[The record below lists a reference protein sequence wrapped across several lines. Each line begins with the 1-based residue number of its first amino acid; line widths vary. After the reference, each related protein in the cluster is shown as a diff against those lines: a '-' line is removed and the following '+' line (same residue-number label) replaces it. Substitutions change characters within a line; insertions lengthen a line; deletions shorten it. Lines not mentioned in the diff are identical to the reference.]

1 MSESTRDR
9 DDRHERPGSMYA
21 PVLRVIREGFRAAFR
36 SRRSVLSALAI
47 AGLLWGYL
55 ALLGTPL
62 RLIVAPALVALPPV
76 STWFDVAYALDV
88 GGGTPGILALIS
100 LFLLRGV
107 VVTAFVGVVLADMDG
122 IPGEGGIGAV
132 RRGLR
137 VLPIALLIDLFQFS
151 VLLPAQALLQIPFVG
166 VLLWFLALGVT
177 TLLVYAVVDAW
188 RRDIR
193 QTESVLRAVRAIRV
207 RGGGHVALG
216 LAYVMACLLLT
227 SLWAYVAARPVAAIP
242 FGAVCALLHLGFVST
257 FVRRWVAVEDEVPPP
272 RQRRRR

>member
-1 MSESTRDR
+1 MTGPARDG
-9 DDRHERPGSMYA
+9 DDGPQRPGAVYA
-21 PVLRVIREGFRAAFR
+21 PVLRIVRDGFGVAFR
-36 SRRSVLSALAI
+36 SRRTVVVALAI

-88 GGGTPGILALIS
+88 GGGTPGILALVS

-107 VVTAFVGVVLADMDG
+107 VVTAFVGLVLADMGG
-122 IPGEGGIGAV
+122 IPGEGGVGAV

-166 VLLWFLALGVT
+166 VLLWFLTLGLT

-193 QTESVLRAVRAIRV
+193 QTESVLRAVRAVRM

-216 LAYVMACLLLT
+216 LAYVMTCLLLT
-227 SLWAYVAARPVAAIP
+227 SLWGFVAGRPELAIP
-242 FGAVCALLHLGFVST
+242 IGAVSALINLGFVTT
-257 FVRRWVAVEDEVPPP
+257 FVRRWVAIEDDVPPP
-272 RQRRRR
+272 RQRRR